1 MLRHSFISFITTA
14 LSHLFPT
21 TQLPTLF
28 TPKRILIL
36 KPCCLGDVIMATPVI
51 TVLRRA
57 FPEAAIDFAVGSWSR
72 VVVANHPHAQRII
85 DTGRVG
91 QGAYGWREVWQ
102 LAQRLRANRYDVC
115 LTLDRS
121 PRVGMVAW
129 FAGIP
134 YRAGLDSHGRGFA
147 HNVRVPVPPL
157 RYEPELYLDVPRAL
171 TRSAQTPRA
180 KFEFAPTQFFPTAED
195 RSAVTKILDEKQIQ
209 LPITHYPLLI
219 AIHPGGGN
227 NPGMMLTSKRWR
239 PERFAAIAERLI
251 DAYGAM
257 VVLIGARD
265 DAPITQAVRAA
276 MKHQAQDLS
285 GLIDLTGQLTIGQLG
300 ALYERCML
308 MIGNDSGVLHLAN
321 AVGTPVVALYGPSD
335 PRVYGPYNA
344 KSLALW
350 HEVGCN
356 PCFVQGRARPDC
368 CPNHAMEA
376 ISIEECWEA
385 VQVVL
390 RRQGVTR

>member
-1 MLRHSFISFITTA
+1 MLRLSFISFITTT

-21 TQLPTLF
+21 TQLPRLF
-28 TPKRILIL
+28 TPKHILIL

-72 VVVANHPHAQRII
+72 VVVANHPHVQRIV

-91 QGAYGWREVWQ
+91 QGVYGWREVWQ
-102 LAQRLRANRYDVC
+102 LAQRLRAHRYDVC

-129 FAGIP
+129 LAGIP
-134 YRAGLDSHGRGFA
+134 YRAGLDSRGRGFA

-180 KFEFAPTQFFPTAED
+180 KFEFAPTQFFPTDED
-195 RSAVTKILDEKQIQ
+195 REQVARLLAT
-209 LPITHYPLLI
+209 ITNNQLLI

-227 NPGMMLTSKRWR
+227 NPGMILTAKRW
-239 PERFAAIAERLI
+239 PVERFAAIAARLI
-251 DAYGAM
+251 ETYGAT

-265 DAPITQAVRAA
+265 DTPITQAVRAA
-276 MKHQAQDLS
+276 MKHQTQDLS

-300 ALYERCML
+300 ALYERCVL

-368 CPNHAMEA
+368 CPHHAMEA

-385 VQVVL
+385 AQIVL